1 MKTNYLNNQEE
12 KMDIKDAIAKAVNGT
27 HLAED
32 EMIDIIDQITD
43 GKATPAQI
51 GALLIA
57 LRIKGETIDEITGAV
72 RVMRKKCVPIPPYH
86 SSSIAI
92 DRDDIN
98 LEQETIVD
106 TCGTGGDGTKTFNI
120 STTTAFV
127 VAGAG
132 LKVAKHG
139 NRSVSSLCGSADV
152 IENLGVNLNLSP
164 EQVGQ
169 CIQKVGIGFLFAPM
183 LHGAMKYVIGP
194 RREIGMRTI
203 FNVLGP
209 LTNPASA
216 SVQVLGVYEKQLT
229 EKLAGVLQ
237 KLGSKSAFVVYGE
250 GSYDEISIT
259 GKTHITQ
266 LKNNQLESYEITPES
281 LGIKTAK
288 PEDILGGDATKN
300 ATITKN
306 VLSGET
312 GPCRD
317 IVLLNAAA
325 ALIAA
330 EKANAFSDGIA
341 LAEKSIDSGAAKEKL
356 EHLIEMSQAFTK

>member
-1 MKTNYLNNQEE
+1 
-12 KMDIKDAIAKAVNGT
+12 MDIKEAISKAVSHNNLT
-27 HLAED
+27 EQ
-32 EMIDIIDQITD
+32 EMVEVIDQITD
-43 GKATPAQI
+43 GLTTPAQI

-57 LRIKGETIDEITGAV
+57 LRMKGETIDEITGAA
-72 RVMRKKCVPIPPYH
+72 RVMRKKCTPIPLKA
-86 SSSIAI
+86 SASEIAM
-92 DRDDIN
+92 DRDDIT
-98 LEQETIVD
+98 LDQETIVD

-152 IENLGVNLNLSP
+152 IETLGINLNLTP

-169 CIQKVGIGFLFAPM
+169 CIEKIGIGFLFAPL
-183 LHGAMKYVIGP
+183 LHGAMRHVIGP
-194 RREIGMRTI
+194 RKEIGMRSI

-216 SVQVLGVYEKQLT
+216 SVQVLGVYEKSLT
-229 EKLAGVLQ
+229 EKLAGVLK

-259 GKTHITQ
+259 GPTHITQ
-266 LKNNQLESYEITPES
+266 LKDDSLKSYQITPES
-281 LGIKTAK
+281 VGLKCAK
-288 PEDILGGDATKN
+288 PEDIVGGDAQTNALITTK
-300 ATITKN
+300 

-330 EKANAFSDGIA
+330 EKASDFSDGINQA
-341 LAEKSIDSGAAKEKL
+341 AKVIDSGAAKEKL
-356 EHLIEMSQAFTK
+356 DQLIALSTSF

>member
-1 MKTNYLNNQEE
+1 MV
-12 KMDIKDAIAKAVNGT
+12 IKEAIEKAVNLKNLT
-27 HLAED
+27 EQ
-32 EMIDIIDQITD
+32 EMVDVVDFITD

-51 GALLIA
+51 GAFLIA
-57 LRIKGETIDEITGAV
+57 LRMKGETIDEITGAA
-72 RVMRKKCVPIPPYH
+72 RVMRAKCIPIPPFNK
-86 SSSIAI
+86 SQVAI
-92 DRDDIN
+92 DREDIN
-98 LEQETIVD
+98 MEMETIVD

-152 IENLGVNLNLSP
+152 IESLGVNLDLTP

-169 CIQKVGIGFLFAPM
+169 CIEKVGIGFLFAPL
-183 LHGAMKYVIGP
+183 LHGAMRYVIGP

-216 SVQVLGVYEKQLT
+216 SVQVLGVYDISLT

-237 KLGSKSAFVVYGE
+237 KLGSKSAFVVHGE

-259 GKTHITQ
+259 GPTQITQ
-266 LKNNQLESYEITPES
+266 LKDNSLNTYKITPES
-281 LGIKTAK
+281 VGLTSAK
-288 PEDILGGDATKN
+288 PEDIVGGDAKTNAGITTK
-300 ATITKN
+300 
-306 VLSGET
+306 VLSGEK

-325 ALIAA
+325 AFIAA
-330 EKANAFSDGIA
+330 EKADNFQEG
-341 LAEKSIDSGAAKEKL
+341 LEVAENSIDSGAAKDKL
-356 EHLIEMSQAFTK
+356 DQLIKESQAVKK

>member
-1 MKTNYLNNQEE
+1 ME
-12 KMDIKDAIAKAVNGT
+12 IKDAISKAVRGT
-27 HLAED
+27 HLTEE
-32 EMIDIIDQITD
+32 EMMDVIDQITD
-43 GKATPAQI
+43 GQATPAQI
-51 GALLIA
+51 GALLVA
-57 LRIKGETIDEITGAV
+57 LRIKGETIEEITGAV
-72 RVMRKKCVPIPPYH
+72 RVMRKKCTPIPPYNA
-86 SSSIAI
+86 SQVAI
-92 DRDDIN
+92 DRDEIN

-127 VAGAG
+127 VAGAD

-152 IENLGVNLNLSP
+152 IENLGINLNLTP
-164 EQVGQ
+164 EQVGI
-169 CIQKVGIGFLFAPM
+169 CIQKVGIGFLFAPS
-183 LHGAMKYVIGP
+183 LHGAMRYVIGP
-194 RREIGMRTI
+194 RREIGLRTI

-229 EKLAGVLQ
+229 QKLAGVLQ
-237 KLGSKSAFVVYGE
+237 RLGSKSAFVVYGE

-259 GKTHITQ
+259 GPTHITQ
-266 LKNNQLESYEITPES
+266 LKNNNLESYEITPES
-281 LGIKTAK
+281 VGLQSAK
-288 PEDILGGDATKN
+288 PEALIGGDAQTN

-306 VLSGET
+306 ILSGEP

-330 EKANAFSDGIA
+330 EKANTFPEGIA
-341 LAEKSIDSGAAKEKL
+341 LAAKIIDSGAAKEKL
-356 EHLIEMSQAFTK
+356 AQLIQMSKSLSSYKKSID

>member
-1 MKTNYLNNQEE
+1 ME
-12 KMDIKDAIAKAVNGT
+12 IKDAISKAVSGT
-27 HLAED
+27 HLTEE
-32 EMIDIIDQITD
+32 EMVHVIDQITD

-51 GALLIA
+51 GALLVA

-72 RVMRKKCVPIPPYH
+72 RVMRKKCIPIPPYN
-86 SSSIAI
+86 SSQVSI
-92 DRDDIN
+92 DRDEIN
-98 LEQETIVD
+98 LEHETIVD

-152 IENLGVNLNLSP
+152 IENLGVNLNLTP

-169 CIQKVGIGFLFAPM
+169 CIQQVGIGFLFAPL
-183 LHGAMKYVIGP
+183 LHGAMRYVIGP
-194 RREIGMRTI
+194 RREIGLRTI

-216 SVQVLGVYEKQLT
+216 SIQVLGVYEKQLT
-229 EKLAGVLQ
+229 EKLAGVLK

-259 GKTHITQ
+259 GKTYITQ
-266 LKNNQLESYEITPES
+266 LKNDKLESYTISPES
-281 LGIKTAK
+281 VGLKTARA
-288 PEDILGGDATKN
+288 EDILGGDAQAN
-300 ATITKN
+300 AKITRN

-317 IVLLNAAA
+317 IILLNAAA

-330 EKANAFSDGIA
+330 EKASGFSDGIE
-341 LAEKSIDSGAAKEKL
+341 LAAKTIDSGAAKEKL
-356 EHLIEMSQAFTK
+356 DQLIQLSKTFST

>member
-1 MKTNYLNNQEE
+1 ME
-12 KMDIKDAIAKAVNGT
+12 IKDAIAKAVTFT
-27 HLAED
+27 HLTEAEMFD
-32 EMIDIIDQITD
+32 VIDQITD

-51 GALLIA
+51 GALLVA

-72 RVMRKKCVPIPPYH
+72 RVMRKKCIPIPPYH
-86 SSSIAI
+86 SSQVAI
-92 DRDDIN
+92 DRDEIN
-98 LEQETIVD
+98 LEKETIVD

-152 IENLGVNLNLSP
+152 IEKLGVNLNLTP

-169 CIQKVGIGFLFAPM
+169 CIQKVGIGFLFAPL
-183 LHGAMKYVIGP
+183 LHGAMRYVIGP
-194 RREIGMRTI
+194 RREIGLRTI

-229 EKLAGVLQ
+229 EKLAGVLK
-237 KLGSKSAFVVYGE
+237 KLGAKSAFVVYGE

-259 GKTHITQ
+259 GTTYITQ
-266 LKNNQLESYEITPES
+266 LINNQLKSYEITPES
-281 LGIKTAK
+281 VGMKSAT
-288 PEDILGGDATKN
+288 PEDIIGGDAQTN
-300 ATITKN
+300 ANITTGI
-306 VLSGET
+306 LSGKT

-330 EKANAFSDGIA
+330 EKANDFSDGIA
-341 LAEKSIDSGAAKEKL
+341 LAEKSIDSGAAKDKL
-356 EHLIEMSQAFTK
+356 EQLVQMSKTFSS

>member
-1 MKTNYLNNQEE
+1 
-12 KMDIKDAIAKAVNGT
+12 MDIKEAIAKAVNLN
-27 HLAED
+27 HLTEQ
-32 EMIDIIDQITD
+32 EMIDVVDQITD
-43 GKATPAQI
+43 GKVTAAQI
-51 GALLIA
+51 GAFLIA
-57 LRIKGETIDEITGAV
+57 LRMKGETIDEITGAA
-72 RVMRKKCVPIPPYH
+72 RVMRAKCLPIPPYNQ
-86 SSSIAI
+86 SQVSI
-92 DRDDIN
+92 DRDDIT
-98 LEQETIVD
+98 LDRETIVD

-127 VAGAG
+127 VSGAG

-152 IENLGVNLNLSP
+152 IETLGVNLDLTP

-169 CIQKVGIGFLFAPM
+169 CIEKVGIGFLFAPL
-183 LHGAMKYVIGP
+183 LHGAMRYVIGP
-194 RREIGMRTI
+194 RKEIGMRTI

-216 SVQVLGVYEKQLT
+216 SVQVLGVYDKPLT

-259 GKTHITQ
+259 GPTYITQ
-266 LKNNQLESYEITPES
+266 LKDNMLSSYTLTPES
-281 LGIKTAK
+281 VGLKSAK
-288 PEDILGGDATKN
+288 HDDIVGGDAKTN
-300 ATITKN
+300 AAITQK
-306 VLSGET
+306 VLSGEP

-317 IVLLNAAA
+317 IVLLNASA

-330 EKANAFSDGIA
+330 N
-341 LAEKSIDSGAAKEKL
+341 LAEDFKEGIELAKKSIDSGAAKEKL
-356 EHLIEMSQAFTK
+356 DQLIHLSQAVKK

>member
-1 MKTNYLNNQEE
+1 
-12 KMDIKDAIAKAVNGT
+12 MDIKEAIEKAVSQKNLT
-27 HLAED
+27 EQ
-32 EMIDIIDQITD
+32 EMVDVIDYITD

-51 GALLIA
+51 GAFLIA
-57 LRIKGETIDEITGAV
+57 LRMKGETVDEITGAA
-72 RVMRKKCVPIPPYH
+72 RVMRAKCIPIPPFGK
-86 SSSIAI
+86 SQVAI
-92 DRDDIN
+92 DRDEITLD
-98 LEQETIVD
+98 QETIVD

-152 IENLGVNLNLSP
+152 IETLGVNLDLTP

-169 CIQKVGIGFLFAPM
+169 CIEKVGIGFLFAPL
-183 LHGAMKYVIGP
+183 LHGAMRYVIGP
-194 RREIGMRTI
+194 RREIGLRTI

-216 SVQVLGVYEKQLT
+216 SVQVLGVYDKSLT

-259 GKTHITQ
+259 GPTHITQ
-266 LKNNQLESYEITPES
+266 LKDNSLKTYEITPES
-281 LGIKTAK
+281 VGLTSAK
-288 PEDILGGDATKN
+288 PETIVGGDAKTN
-300 ATITKN
+300 AGITQKI
-306 VLSGET
+306 LSGEQ

-330 EKANAFSDGIA
+330 EKADNFQEGLEQAKEA
-341 LAEKSIDSGAAKEKL
+341 IDSGAAKNKL
-356 EHLIEMSQAFTK
+356 DQLIELSQAVKK